1 MSIID
6 IFETANNFMTGSI
19 HYLKD
24 GGGGGKMYY

>member
-6 IFETANNFMTGSI
+6 IFETANNFRTGSI

-24 GGGGGKMYY
+24 GEGGKMYY